1 MRHTFAVLSFLAVCS
16 LAGCGGGGGGDTGPL
31 PPTLNVAGNWELMST
46 SQVITGSQI
55 ELVAY
60 LNNSGNNVTAH
71 VRTVSDCFT
80 IDDLLSFTGAVN
92 NGQITRTSAPVV
104 GQTVTI
110 QGTLS
115 NSAVNGTYSISG
127 GCADG
132 DHGTISGFKVRSFSG
147 TWSGNFVSSSSTTAQ
162 VSTTVTQGGE
172 EPAFLGVSRV
182 TGDVTFS
189 NSACFTSGTIP
200 ASAGFA
206 FGVNFAAFVNTN
218 DGGTVQ
224 FVGFS
229 NDSGTQITGDYTVT
243 GGTCDGDF
251 GTGTLTRQ

>member
-1 MRHTFAVLSFLAVCS
+1 MKHTFAVLSFLAVIS
-16 LAGCGGGGGGDTGPL
+16 LMGCGGGGNEPGD
-31 PPTLNVAGNWELMST
+31 PPPQTLNVTGNWELMST
-46 SQVITGSQI
+46 SQVVSGSQV

-60 LNNSGNNVTAH
+60 LSNSGNNVTAH

-92 NGQITRTSAPVV
+92 NGQITLTSAPVL
-104 GQTVTI
+104 GQTLTI
-110 QGTLS
+110 QGTLT
-115 NSAVNGTYSISG
+115 NSAVNGTYSITG

-147 TWSGNFVSSSSTTAQ
+147 TWSGDFVSSSSTTTQ

-200 ASAGFA
+200 ASSGFA
-206 FGVNFAAFVNTN
+206 FGVNFVAFVNTN
-218 DGGTVQ
+218 DGGMVQ

-229 NDSGTQITGDYTVT
+229 NEGGTQITGDYTVT
-243 GGTCDGDF
+243 GGTCDGDV
-251 GTGTLTRQ
+251 GTGTLIRQ